1 MYETELARIP
11 LFTDLDKR
19 ELQRIG
25 ATAREQHYAPGA
37 VLVTQGDPGA
47 GFFAITDGKVSI
59 TQRQPDGTAREV
71 GTLKAGDTLGEM
83 SLLDDLPRSST
94 ATAVEP
100 TTALVLASWEFRA
113 ALREEPDIA
122 LKLLA
127 VLSRRLRQAEQGLH

>member
-11 LFTDLDKR
+11 LFTDLNKR

-25 ATAREQHYAPGA
+25 ATVREQHYAPGA

-47 GFFAITDGKVSI
+47 GFFILTEGKVSI
-59 TQRQPDGTAREV
+59 TQRQPDGTAREASA
-71 GTLKAGDTLGEM
+71 LKAGDTLGEM

-94 ATAVEP
+94 ASAVEP
-100 TTALVLASWEFRA
+100 TTALVLPSWEFRA
-113 ALREEPDIA
+113 VLREEPEII

-127 VLSRRLRQAEQGLH
+127 VLSRRLRQVEQGHH

>member
-11 LFTDLDKR
+11 LFADLNKR

-25 ATAREQHYAPGA
+25 ATVREQHYAPGG

-47 GFFAITDGKVSI
+47 GFFILTRGKVSI

-71 GTLKAGDTLGEM
+71 SILKAGDTLGDM
-83 SLLDDLPRSST
+83 SLLDELPRSST
-94 ATAVEP
+94 ATAVEH
-100 TTALVLASWEFRA
+100 TTALVLPSWEFRA
-113 ALREEPDIA
+113 VLREEPEIV

-127 VLSRRLRQAEQGLH
+127 VLSRRLRQVEQGHH

>member
-11 LFTDLDKR
+11 LFADLNKR

-25 ATAREQHYAPGA
+25 ATAREQRYAPGA
-37 VLVTQGDPGA
+37 VLVSQGDPGA
-47 GFFAITDGKVSI
+47 GFFILTDGKVSI
-59 TQRQPDGTAREV
+59 TQRQPDGADREV

-100 TTALVLASWEFRA
+100 TTALALPSWAFRA
-113 ALREEPDIA
+113 ALREEPEIT

-127 VLSRRLRQAEQGLH
+127 VLSRRLRQVEQGPH